1 MQTTRLTSIPI
12 SYPTRLGSSFWT
24 KSLSSSWFNDSLG
37 VGKKVSKSRRK
48 KPILLWFIPHIYIY
62 IHTTTYFSTTAPSYY
77 TYHKVMNKTWKK
89 NHGPP
94 ELSTVSPTLIM
105 QFVNKPLP
113 LISCTLAIPAAV
125 ICMYL
130 CRTKQSETKKNRRM
144 FSFRTG
150 LALVQ

>member
-62 IHTTTYFSTTAPSYY
+62 LYIHTYYLLFNHTHTPPSYY
-77 TYHKVMNKTWKK
+77 ITKLWIKHEKK

-94 ELSTVSPTLIM
+94 ELSTVFPTLWYNAICQQAFTTDFM
-105 QFVNKPLP
+105 HTGHPVPLM
-113 LISCTLAIPAAV
+113 SYMGFWIPN
-125 ICMYL
+125 M
-130 CRTKQSETKKNRRM
+130 
-144 FSFRTG
+144 
-150 LALVQ
+150 

>member
-62 IHTTTYFSTTAPSYY
+62 LYIHTYYLLFNHTHTAIIL
-77 TYHKVMNKTWKK
+77 YHKVMNKTWKK

-94 ELSTVSPTLIM
+94 ELSTVFPTLWYNAICQQAFTTDFM
-105 QFVNKPLP
+105 HTGHPVPLM
-113 LISCTLAIPAAV
+113 LYMGFWIPN
-125 ICMYL
+125 M
-130 CRTKQSETKKNRRM
+130 
-144 FSFRTG
+144 
-150 LALVQ
+150 

>member
-37 VGKKVSKSRRK
+37 VGKKVYKSRRK

-62 IHTTTYFSTTAPSYY
+62 LYIHTYYLLFNHTHTAIIL
-77 TYHKVMNKTWKK
+77 YHKVMNKTWKK
-89 NHGPP
+89 IMVHQSCQRFSR
-94 ELSTVSPTLIM
+94 LSDIM

-113 LISCTLAIPAAV
+113 LISCTLAIQSSQCYMLPSMYA
-125 ICMYL
+125 CM
-130 CRTKQSETKKNRRM
+130 
-144 FSFRTG
+144 
-150 LALVQ
+150 